1 MSLYVSLLCMCL
13 YVSVCEPVCVSVCE
27 PVCEPIVY
35 VPVCECM

>member
-1 MSLYVSLLCMCL
+1 MCL

-35 VPVCECM
+35 VPVCECV